1 MKNLT
6 SSLLAALVLCRSS
19 ASAQA
24 PQDGGQVAVGIRV
37 DTSAP
42 PFRNIFLTWREY
54 LQSGSGMYQPNANWS
69 RADQD
74 RWPFYNLTLP
84 WTHRGSVIHTID
96 TAWEGPSGSGTRSH
110 RIRLYTASRL
120 AELCLDAGL
129 VVEEAYDGF
138 RDRPLTRRS
147 AEMMRVART

>member
-6 SSLLAALVLCRSS
+6 SSLLTALVLCRSS

-74 RWPFYNLTLP
+74 RWPFYKD
-84 WTHRGSVIHTID
+84 RKS
-96 TAWEGPSGSGTRSH
+96 TRLNSSH
-110 RIRLYTASRL
+110 ANISYA
-120 AELCLDAGL
+120 
-129 VVEEAYDGF
+129 VF
-138 RDRPLTRRS
+138 
-147 AEMMRVART
+147 